1 MGLQLP
7 CLNSD
12 MSEQNNCLLELVT
25 EGAAGARC
33 VAESR
38 GTEELTE
45 RHRAC
50 LDDDTGN
57 QIDELH

>member
-1 MGLQLP
+1 
-7 CLNSD
+7 

-33 VAESR
+33 VAESVAE

-50 LDDDTGN
+50 LGDDTVN